1 MYFRNN
7 EDLELKRKQ
16 VLVFKHEL
24 DAGLSKWCEQ
34 VQEVQDNKIKRAE
47 KQVEVKKSRRRER
60 LREGKRAKKGRKEN

>member
-34 VQEVQDNKIKRAE
+34 VQEVQDNKINRAE
-47 KQVEVKKSRRRER
+47 K
-60 LREGKRAKKGRKEN
+60 